1 MKPTWSLIQ
10 VFFVLHVLTISW
22 SSILRFGDWFPLPFV
37 FLLLT
42 FGVCCYTGVSD
53 VFSARVKNISVHR
66 YDMFLVGAIFLM
78 TILVLVVPTSK
89 SGNYL
94 MAYYA
99 VFASFIG
106 FSIFGTPR
114 VDLDTILRFSF
125 YGVNFICVFLIIE
138 VIGKSFLGF
147 DVFDFIPR
155 TKDATA
161 HIAGLIYR
169 GYGMSTEPTQV
180 ANYFVCFAPMAL
192 LYKSRTGD
200 GTSLFY
206 PVFIFVCAALTFS
219 AGFFATLLAG
229 MFFYIL
235 ISRQRLFS
243 SISSVWLVLLV
254 VIVLAFS
261 IRVGGGESAVIL
273 DTVLEYL
280 ISKITLS
287 SEGTSAGAR
296 MLAAERAFQEFV
308 ESPFSGLGL
317 GAWSARGQDS
327 PMNWYMMI
335 ATESGVFVLFLF
347 LLWLGSQLLDAV
359 FTYRATGNVIF
370 LACSVSIFSGI
381 AYFVFLSTFQ
391 NMFLLTSLL
400 IFRIAKYDYINRKRS
415 L

>member
-10 VFFVLHVLTISW
+10 LCFVLHLFTISW
-22 SSILRFGDWFPLPFV
+22 SGVLRFGDWFPLPFV
-37 FLLLT
+37 FLILT
-42 FGVCCYTGVSD
+42 LGACCYTGVSD
-53 VFSARVKNISVHR
+53 VFSERVKNILIHH
-66 YDMFLVGAIFLM
+66 YDIFLVGAILLM
-78 TILVLVVPTSK
+78 TFLVLVVPTSK

-106 FSIFGTPR
+106 FSIFGTVR

-125 YGVNFICVFLIIE
+125 YGVNFICVFLVVE

-147 DVFDFIPR
+147 DVFEFIPR

-161 HIAGLIYR
+161 SIAGLIFR
-169 GYGMSTEPTQV
+169 GYGLSTEPTQV
-180 ANYFVCFAPMAL
+180 ANYFVCFMPMAL
-192 LYKSRTGD
+192 LYKSRTG
-200 GTSLFY
+200 GVTSLFY
-206 PVFIFVCAALTFS
+206 PVFIFVCAALSFS
-219 AGFFATLLAG
+219 AGFFLTLLAG
-229 MFFYIL
+229 MCFYIL

-243 SISSVWLVLLV
+243 SIRSFWLVLLLVTLV
-254 VIVLAFS
+254 VFS
-261 IRVGGGESAVIL
+261 IRLGGGESADII
-273 DTVLEYL
+273 DTVFEYL

-287 SEGTSAGAR
+287 GGTSVGVR
-296 MLAAERAFQEFV
+296 MLAVEMAFQELV
-308 ESPFSGLGL
+308 ESPFLGLGL

-327 PMNWYMMI
+327 PMNWYLMI
-335 ATESGVFVLFLF
+335 ATESGIFVLFLF

-359 FTYRATGNVIF
+359 LTYRKTGNATF
-370 LACSVSIFSGI
+370 LACSVSIFCGI

-400 IFRIAKYDYINRKRS
+400 IFRIAKYDYKNRKRS